1 MQQKATQGLSRSPIR
16 AAFQKVPNGP
26 VFLLSKSEGHSPRK
40 YAQVQINNKMVVTN
54 AGKCKSADM
63 VFLYLF
69 LKIRNLEEISD
80 VFCVKRNFVYISA
93 QPDQNKYCF

>member
-63 VFLYLF
+63 VFFLYLS
-69 LKIRNLEEISD
+69 NLEEISD

-93 QPDQNKYCF
+93 QPDQNKYCFQ